1 MSEFPKTEALI
12 QWYWDENA
20 RLEASPQRYVWES
33 DGFCQCSS
41 EKIVRHSRDSDQM
54 RAFLMIGV
62 LIDEIMYSH
71 LGQIYGAFREQFR
84 YPKLHNHGDGGMAHP
99 RWFRYT
105 AEKDERTINWRTVTV
120 VKTALLCELKDWFT
134 SIDEGDEVNKFE
146 HCWANDDFFLEPD
159 VDLLHVNDNK
169 KAPSDYRTV
178 SPLASESYPFDEDGV
193 GLRMFLLIDPFAE
206 QLDMSKTHRNRK
218 IVGYRDRLK
227 MPFLLFDESREG
239 FLRCGFSYALKY
251 FGKESF
257 DQSLN

>member
-84 YPKLHNHGDGGMAHP
+84 YPKLHNHGGGGMAHP
-99 RWFRYT
+99 GWFRYT
-105 AEKDERTINWRTVTV
+105 AEKKNKEIDWKS
-120 VKTALLCELKDWFT
+120 VKSVSDSLLKELDQWFT
-134 SIDEGDEVNKFE
+134 SSGNEKEWNSFMQWWE
-146 HCWANDDFFLEPD
+146 N
-159 VDLLHVNDNK
+159 
-169 KAPSDYRTV
+169 
-178 SPLASESYPFDEDGV
+178 ESY
-193 GLRMFLLIDPFAE
+193 FL
-206 QLDMSKTHRNRK
+206 TH
-218 IVGYRDRLK
+218 G
-227 MPFLLFDESREG
+227 
-239 FLRCGFSYALKY
+239 
-251 FGKESF
+251 
-257 DQSLN
+257 